1 MAAKTVAWNA
11 ERRAEGLQP
20 LHVGIGLHHGEVV
33 LGDIG
38 GERRLEFAVLGDTVN
53 VARRIEEMTR
63 SLDIAILA
71 SDTVVEA
78 VRREGGAEGLAE
90 LQDLG
95 QHVLRG
101 REGLI
106 RLWGCAAE
114 RTDGTRTTEPLPR
127 GLAAEH
133 SEGQGAAPDAAIAPA
148 R

>member
-1 MAAKTVAWNA
+1 TVAWNA
-11 ERRAEGLQP
+11 ERRARGLQP
-20 LHVGIGLHHGEVV
+20 LHVGIGLHHGEAV

-71 SDTVVEA
+71 SDAVIEA
-78 VRREGGAEGLAE
+78 VRREGGAASLAE
-90 LQDLG
+90 FVDFGTQA
-95 QHVLRG
+95 LRG
-101 REGLI
+101 REGRV

-114 RTDGTRTTEPLPR
+114 RPATAVREA
-127 GLAAEH
+127 LA
-133 SEGQGAAPDAAIAPA
+133 SQGEAANAARLQKAPSQKSF